1 METTGRA
8 LVDHWD
14 WAADRGLMNKNTAG
28 ALRIAC
34 SEVLGIDPDWE
45 TKELSTLDVEA
56 HLTRFQNLRAKNYK
70 PESLNVYKARFRR
83 ALSQFLDYT
92 KDPAA
97 WKPGGQDRPARQNG
111 GRKRPAAEQHDFI
124 DPRPEP
130 GAPLGTD
137 EYIVYPFPLREGRI
151 VRLILPPDLKASEAK
166 RLSAFVATLAVD
178 YEGVDS
184 P

>member
-8 LVDHWD
+8 LVEHWD

-34 SEVLGIDPDWE
+34 SEVLSIDPDWE
-45 TKELSTLDVEA
+45 TKDVSTLDVEA

-83 ALSQFLDYT
+83 ALSQFFDYT

-111 GRKRPAAEQHDFI
+111 GRKRSAAEQRDFI
-124 DPRPEP
+124 
-130 GAPLGTD
+130 APLREPSAEFGT
-137 EYIVYPFPLREGRI
+137 EGYIEYPFPLREGTI
-151 VRLILPPDLKASEAK
+151 VRLSLPPDLKVSEAK

-178 YEGVDS
+178 GEGADS